1 MPFDQPIGPR
11 AGYWQRFLAL
21 LVDYIIVSLPFQ
33 LIAVLLFVAT
43 SGFIQLPPP
52 VNYGI
57 CTVSDK
63 VPDTLVPPPPAG
75 ANFAKDCSLFFGAQT
90 GRTLQV
96 GHVNKEGVESNTK
109 TYLLDRD
116 GRQVNG
122 VLLDWLPSTLFFV
135 VYLIMMETR
144 TGATFGDRWLRLRV
158 IDQVTPDVS
167 GVPLRKILT
176 RYLVLAIGSAPMLV
190 FLFIYSALIR
200 LFLKEVLAGAATWL
214 ILSTV
219 PWCVWNL
226 VILVQIV
233 RKRDPLYDRIAGTAV
248 VRV

>member
-11 AGYWQRFLAL
+11 AGFWQRVLAL
-21 LVDYIIVSLPFQ
+21 LVDYIIISLLFQ

-52 VNYGI
+52 VNYSI
-57 CTVSDK
+57 CTNSDK
-63 VPDTLVPPPPAG
+63 VPDALVPPPPPG
-75 ANFAKDCSLFFGAQT
+75 ANFARDCSFFFGAQT

-96 GHVNKEGVESNTK
+96 GHVNNEGVESNTE

-116 GRQVNG
+116 GHPVNG

-158 IDQVTPDVS
+158 IDQVTRDVS
-167 GVPLRKILT
+167 GVPF
-176 RYLVLAIGSAPMLV
+176 A
-190 FLFIYSALIR
+190 R
-200 LFLKEVLAGAATWL
+200 L
-214 ILSTV
+214 
-219 PWCVWNL
+219 
-226 VILVQIV
+226 
-233 RKRDPLYDRIAGTAV
+233 
-248 VRV
+248 